1 MTNRWP
7 SLTKWISTMTQPED
21 LLGNGTDLHCPCIQ
35 DRKVL
40 VIDDSRM
47 ARLQLTA
54 MVRKLGPSQVT
65 EAADGVEALGI
76 LAEEPDFHLILCDL
90 QMPRMDGVALIGRI
104 AGLGLTPQLVIT
116 SGLETGIIETVRHMS
131 LSYGFPC
138 VGVLKKPATLQDLV
152 DLLASQDFSDGMAAA
167 GPRAPGHETL
177 PLQDIRAGMR
187 NQEFECYFQPQVSM
201 QDNRM
206 KGVEA
211 LVRWQHP
218 ELGLLR
224 PGRFLPQLE
233 ESPDAMSELTLQIL
247 QNIAAKRAQW
257 QKDGIDPD
265 FSVNLSA
272 SSLSTEG
279 FADRIF
285 DAVSAHSLEPEKMVL
300 EVTES
305 ASTANLGHS
314 LSNLARLRM
323 RGFRLSIDDFGT
335 GYATYEQLERIPFTE
350 LKIDMSVTRE
360 LGKSKKHAI
369 LAKSLLRLARDLR
382 LHTVAEG
389 IETQEGWNVL
399 KTLGCNCGQG
409 YFLARPMPAGQLPE
423 WSRQERPHLDA
434 FHPGHDRRAVPR
446 A

>member
-1 MTNRWP
+1 MTLPEGYP
-7 SLTKWISTMTQPED
+7 SLGAE
-21 LLGNGTDLHCPCIQ
+21 LHCPCVRG
-35 DRKVL
+35 RKVL
-40 VIDDSRM
+40 IIDDSRM

-54 MVRKLGPSQVT
+54 LVSKLGPAQVT
-65 EAADGVEALGI
+65 EAADGIEALSI
-76 LAEEPDFHLILCDL
+76 LAEEPEIHLVLCDL

-116 SGLETGIIETVRHMS
+116 SGLESGIIETVRHMA

-138 VGVLKKPATLQDLV
+138 VGILPKPTTLPELVTLLTSQEFSEGLAAT
-152 DLLASQDFSDGMAAA
+152 
-167 GPRAPGHETL
+167 GPRPGGHEAL

-187 NQEFECYFQPQVSM
+187 NQEFDCYFQPQVSM
-201 QDNRM
+201 QDNRL

-233 ESPDAMSELTLQIL
+233 ESPDTMSELTLQIL
-247 QNIAAKRAQW
+247 QNIADKRAQW
-257 QKDGIDPD
+257 QKEGLDPD
-265 FSVNLSA
+265 VSVNLSA

-285 DAVSAHSLEPEKMVL
+285 EAVSAHSLEPEKMVL

-409 YFLARPMPAGQLPE
+409 YFLARPMPAGQMPE

-434 FHPGHDRRAVPR
+434 YHPGNDRRAVPR